1 MPAACPPPP
10 CLRGRAR
17 LGRSGARGSGGRCAA
32 SPPRPPPPRRA
43 GYVDAHVKMD
53 VAIGLL
59 GLLTVLLE
67 GSSGQGVY
75 GESGARR
82 DLVATVAGAGGG
94 GVPPARSRGRRA
106 RAARRGSR
114 RSQSGGSAVAMRR

>member
-17 LGRSGARGSGGRCAA
+17 LGRSGARGSGGLRAA
-32 SPPRPPPPRRA
+32 SPPSPRPPHRRA

-75 GESGARR
+75 GECGARR
-82 DLVATVAGAGGG
+82 DLVAPVAGEGRGVGGRG
-94 GVPPARSRGRRA
+94 GR
-106 RAARRGSR
+106 
-114 RSQSGGSAVAMRR
+114 